1 MEIALML
8 TPNRMSDHASNQ
20 SAGCQIYWKG
30 NCKVEVEV
38 YAKLRGR

>member
-8 TPNRMSDHASNQ
+8 TPNRTVEHASNH
-20 SAGCQIYWKG
+20 SAGCQVHWKG